1 MLEIKTVEIAGFA
14 SAVQALRLPFGKE
27 CRSEITHDYCGWVDD
42 PDIKNFH
49 SECGVLFDD
58 KDLALMANLTKNGDE
73 HAKVVRGI
81 NVFAEISAPLSFWS
95 EADTYRVGTERL
107 SSESTMHTIGNGGIS
122 IYNFE
127 VPQIL
132 YDILGEKQKKETTK
146 KPLFIETPNELR
158 SVTKTYFGR
167 GYEIWN
173 NGNIYALPFDTDEVL
188 PNGVVRSRHFD
199 RKLIKIGTTKNHQG
213 YYQIRLGGRRGK
225 TMLLHRVLAEAFI
238 ENPNGYEV
246 VNHKDGDKSN
256 CSISNLEWCTSSD
269 NNKHAFENG
278 LNEISIKQRYLHYKL
293 CHRWTNDDID
303 AWRKMRSNG
312 ETLKTIADLYGTTEK
327 IVCQYTNGDRYRY
340 SSEYSEWFELAKT
353 YEDII
358 NKINDFSALY
368 KESGDFEF
376 VIRIKEILPT
386 SFIQKRVQMFSYQT
400 LRRIYKQRRNHRL
413 PMWHDFCEWIE
424 TLPFFKTIIMPEY
437 EQATKD

>member
-27 CRSEITHDYCGWVDD
+27 CRSKITHDYYGWVDE
-42 PDIKNFH
+42 PEIKNFH
-49 SECGVLFDD
+49 SECDIAFDN

-327 IVCQYTNGDRYRY
+327 IVCHYTNGDRYRY

-424 TLPFFKTIIMPEY
+424 TLPFFKTLIMPDY
-437 EQATKD
+437 EQTAKD